1 MKFFFTMKAKF
12 VILFLF
18 LSAIVV
24 GQTKVGGRVVDEFG
38 DPVAFANVIFKN
50 SKEGVITDENGNF
63 YFESKENYST
73 LIVSY
78 VGFEKKEIALKPG
91 LNTGLKIQ
99 LKSGTELKEVVIY
112 TGKTSK
118 KNNPA
123 IDILRK
129 IWERRRKNGLKM
141 FKQYQYDKYEKVEFD
156 LNTIDSAFMN
166 NKVFKGMEFIFNQ
179 IDTSSISGKTYLP
192 IFINEVL
199 SEVYGDNE
207 DKKFKEIT
215 KASKNSGFG
224 SGDGVNTFIKD
235 LYAEFDIY
243 DNYLKFFDK
252 DFVSPLS
259 RTGINVYNYVLND
272 SMFIDNKWCYNIVYY
287 PRRKNELTFKGDFWV
302 NDTTFAIKK
311 INLEASK
318 SANIN
323 WVKEIYIEQEYEVLN
338 DSVFLLTRDYMMSD
352 FSFSK
357 KEESKGVYGKRTT
370 LAKNHKFN
378 IKKDS
383 KFYKKEVNF
392 YDNAVFN
399 KPDEFWEA
407 NRFES
412 LNKNE
417 AGIYKMLDTLKEVP
431 RFKRIY
437 NLASILGSG
446 YIEFPKLKLD
456 YGPIFSTF
464 GYNDVEGQRIRVG
477 GRTYFGPNDKW
488 RIQGYTAYG
497 FRDNQFK
504 YGISGRWMVNPNN
517 RLILSV
523 GNRRDVEQM
532 GVSLTT
538 SNDVLGRSF
547 ASSALFA
554 SGVNNRLTSVN
565 LTTLGLEIE
574 PFKNFTFQTNFTY
587 RTLKSAS
594 NEFSLDYYTDLT
606 QTEVKSQV
614 KQSEINLVAEFTP
627 RRKTVGYGVDRL
639 DVDFNYARVFLS
651 YSNGIKGV
659 LDSDFNYQK
668 LQFYYRQ
675 PILIG
680 GFGRLFTTFE
690 TGKIFGEVPLGLMGV
705 IPGNQSWFVIEN
717 TYNLLNYYDFVTD
730 EYASL
735 HLEHHFNGRLFS
747 RIPYLRKLNL
757 REIVGIK
764 GVYGKVSENNKTLNA
779 SGLNYVAPEELYWEY
794 HAGVGNIFKVLRI
807 DFAWRGS
814 YLDMPDARKFA
825 VRASFGFYF

>member
-1 MKFFFTMKAKF
+1 MKFFFPMKTKIVVF
-12 VILFLF
+12 FLF
-18 LSAIVV
+18 INAVLF
-24 GQTKVGGRVVDEFG
+24 GQTKVGGKVTDEFNE
-38 DPVAFANVIFKN
+38 PIAFANVIFKN

-63 YFESKENYST
+63 YFESKENYSV
-73 LIVSY
+73 LVVSY
-78 VGFEKKEIALKPG
+78 VGFEKKEINLKPG

-141 FKQYQYDKYEKVEFD
+141 FKQYEYDKYEKVEFD
-156 LNTIDSAFMN
+156 LNTIDSAFMKS
-166 NKVFKGMEFIFNQ
+166 KVFKGMEFIFDQ

-192 IFINEVL
+192 IFINETL

-207 DKKFKEIT
+207 VKKTKEIT
-215 KASKNSGFG
+215 KANKNSGLG
-224 SGDGVNTFIKD
+224 TGDGVNTFIKD
-235 LYAEFDIY
+235 LYADFDIY

-323 WVKEIYIEQEYEVLN
+323 WVKEIYIEQEYEVMN
-338 DSVFLLTRDYMMSD
+338 DSVFLLKRDYMMSD

-370 LAKNHKFN
+370 LARNHKFD
-378 IKKDS
+378 IKKED
-383 KFYKKEVNF
+383 KFYKEEVNF

-399 KPDEFWEA
+399 KPDEYWEE
-407 NRFES
+407 NRFEA

-446 YIEFPKLKLD
+446 YIEIPKLKMD

-464 GYNDVEGQRIRVG
+464 GYNDVEGQRLRAG
-477 GRTYFGPNDKW
+477 GRTYFGSNDTW
-488 RIQGYTAYG
+488 RLQGYTAYG
-497 FRDNQFK
+497 FKDNKFK
-504 YGISGRWMVNPNN
+504 YGISGKWMVDKKN
-517 RLILSV
+517 RIILSA
-523 GNRRDVEQM
+523 GNRRDVEQI

-547 ASSALFA
+547 ASSSFFS
-554 SGVNNRLTSVN
+554 SGTNNKLTSVN
-565 LTTLGLEIE
+565 LTTLGFEIE
-574 PFKNFTFQTNFTY
+574 PVKNLTFQTNLSY

-594 NEFSLDYYTDLT
+594 NQFSLDYYTDNT
-606 QTEVKSQV
+606 QTTTKSEI
-614 KQSEINLVAEFTP
+614 KQSEINLVAEYTP
-627 RRKTVGYGVDRL
+627 GRRTVGYGVERL
-639 DVDFNYARVFLS
+639 EVDNNYARIFLS
-651 YSNGIKGV
+651 YSQGLKGV
-659 LDSDFNYQK
+659 LDSDFDYQK

-675 PILIG
+675 PVLVG
-680 GFGRLFTTFE
+680 GFGRLFTTLE
-690 TGKIFGEVPLGLMGV
+690 LGKTFGQVPLGLMGV
-705 IPGNQSWFVIEN
+705 IPGNQSYFIIDN
-717 TYNLLNYYDFVTD
+717 TYNLLNYYDFVAD
-730 EYASL
+730 QYASL
-735 HLEHHFNGRLFS
+735 HFEHHFNGRLFS
-747 RIPYLRKLNL
+747 RVPLLRKLNW

-764 GVYGKVSENNKTLNA
+764 GVYGTVSDENRFINA
-779 SGLNYVAPEELYWEY
+779 SGLVYRAPEDIYWEY
-794 HAGVGNIFKVLRI
+794 HAGIGNIFKVLRI

-814 YLDMPDARKFA
+814 YLDIPDANKFT
-825 VRASFGFYF
+825 VKASFGFYF

>member
-1 MKFFFTMKAKF
+1 MKKKILFFALFFTCLIF
-12 VILFLF
+12 
-18 LSAIVV
+18 
-24 GQTKVGGRVVDEFG
+24 GQTKVGGKVVDEKNE
-38 DPVAFANVIFKN
+38 PIAFANVILKG
-50 SKEGVITDENGNF
+50 SKEGVITDDNGDF
-63 YFESKENYST
+63 YFESNENYSI
-73 LIVSY
+73 LVVSF
-78 VGFEKKEIALKPG
+78 VGYDSVQIKLAPG
-91 LNTGLKIQ
+91 LNKDLKIV
-99 LKSGTELKEVVIY
+99 LKSGVSLDEVTIY

-156 LNTIDSAFMN
+156 LNTIDSAFMK
-166 NKVFKGMEFIFNQ
+166 NKVFKGMEFIFKQ
-179 IDTSSISGKTYLP
+179 IDTSKISGKSFLP
-192 IFINEVL
+192 IFINETL
-199 SEVYGDNE
+199 SQVYGDNTT
-207 DKKFKEIT
+207 KRTKEIT
-215 KASKNSGFG
+215 TANKNSGLG

-235 LYAEFDIY
+235 LYADYDIY

-259 RTGINVYNYVLND
+259 RTGINVYNYVLAD
-272 SMFIDNKWCYNIVYY
+272 SMYIDNKWCYNIIYY

-302 NDTTFAIKK
+302 NDSTFAIKK

-323 WVKEIYIEQEYEVLN
+323 WVKEIYIEQEFEVMN

-357 KEESKGVYGKRTT
+357 KDEAKGVYGKRTT
-370 LAKNHKFN
+370 LFRNHQFDQPKG
-378 IKKDS
+378 D
-383 KFYKKEVNF
+383 KFYKEEVNF
-392 YDNAVFN
+392 YDNSVYN
-399 KPDEFWEA
+399 KSDEFWLE
-407 NRFES
+407 NRFEN

-437 NLASILGSG
+437 SLASILGSG
-446 YIEFPKLKLD
+446 YIEIPKLKMD
-456 YGPIFSTF
+456 FGPIFSTF
-464 GYNDVEGQRIRVG
+464 GFNDVEGQRIRIG
-477 GRTYFGPNDKW
+477 GRTYFGSNDIW

-497 FRDNQFK
+497 FEDNQFK
-504 YGISGRWMVNPNN
+504 YGISGRWMVNPNK
-517 RLILSV
+517 RVILSV

-554 SGVNNRLTSVN
+554 SGVNNQLTSVN
-565 LTTLGLEIE
+565 LTTLGIEIE
-574 PFKNFTFQTNFTY
+574 PLKNFTFQTNLTY

-594 NEFSLDYYTDLT
+594 SDFSLDYYTDLT
-606 QTEVKSQV
+606 QAKINNQV
-614 KQSEINLVAEFTP
+614 KQSEINIIAEYTP
-627 RRKTVGYGVDRL
+627 KRKTVGYGVDRL
-639 DVDFNYARVFLS
+639 DVDFNYARFFVS

-659 LDSDFNYQK
+659 LNSDFNYQK
-668 LQFYYRQ
+668 LQLYYRQ
-675 PILIG
+675 PTLIG

-717 TYNLLNYYDFVTD
+717 TYNLLDYYDFVAD
-730 EYASL
+730 EYVSM

-764 GVYGKVSENNKTLNA
+764 GVYGRVSENNKILNA
-779 SGLNYVAPEELYWEY
+779 SGLQYVAPEDVYWEY
-794 HAGVGNIFKVLRI
+794 NAGVGNIFKVLRI
-807 DFAWRGS
+807 DCAWRGS
-814 YLDMPDARKFA
+814 YLEMPNARKFA

>member
-1 MKFFFTMKAKF
+1 MKFFFPMKTKIVLF
-12 VILFLF
+12 FLF
-18 LSAIVV
+18 VSSVLL
-24 GQTKVGGRVVDEFG
+24 GQTKVGGKVTDEF
-38 DPVAFANVIFKN
+38 DEPIAFANVIFKN

-73 LIVSY
+73 LVVSY
-78 VGFEKKEIALKPG
+78 VGFEKKEISLKPG
-91 LNTGLKIQ
+91 LNSGLKIQ

-141 FKQYQYDKYEKVEFD
+141 FKQYEYDKYEKVEFD

-166 NKVFKGMEFIFNQ
+166 SKVFKGMEFVFDQ
-179 IDTSSISGKTYLP
+179 IDTSSISGKTFLP
-192 IFINEVL
+192 IFINETL

-207 DKKFKEIT
+207 AKKTKEIT
-215 KASKNSGFG
+215 KANKNSGFG

-235 LYAEFDIY
+235 LYADFDIY

-272 SMFIDNKWCYNIVYY
+272 SMYIDNKWCYNIVYY

-378 IKKDS
+378 IKKDD

-399 KPDEFWEA
+399 KPDEYWEA
-407 NRFES
+407 NRFEA

-437 NLASILGSG
+437 SLASILGSG
-446 YIEFPKLKLD
+446 YIEIPKWKMD

-464 GYNDVEGQRIRVG
+464 GYNDVEGQRLRAG
-477 GRTYFGPNDKW
+477 GRTYFGSNDKW

-504 YGISGRWMVNPNN
+504 YGISGRWMVNPNK

-554 SGVNNRLTSVN
+554 SGVNNQLTSVN
-565 LTTLGLEIE
+565 LTTLGFEIE
-574 PFKNFTFQTNFTY
+574 PAKNFTFQTNLTY

-606 QTEVKSQV
+606 QTEIKSEV
-614 KQSEINLVAEFTP
+614 KQSEINFVAEYTP
-627 RRKTVGYGVDRL
+627 KRKTVGYGVDRM

-651 YSNGIKGV
+651 YSNGLKGV
-659 LDSDFNYQK
+659 LNSDFNYQK
-668 LQFYYRQ
+668 LQLYYRQ
-675 PILIG
+675 PALIG

-717 TYNLLNYYDFVTD
+717 TYNLLDYYDFVAD

-735 HLEHHFNGRLFS
+735 HFEHHFNGRLFS
-747 RIPYLRKLNL
+747 RVPLLRKLNL
-757 REIVGIK
+757 REIIGIK
-764 GVYGKVSENNKTLNA
+764 GVYGRVSDENVMLNA
-779 SGLNYVAPEELYWEY
+779 SGLTYIAPEDIYWEY
-794 HAGVGNIFKVLRI
+794 HAGVGNIFKVLRV

-814 YLDMPDARKFA
+814 YLEMPDARKFA

>member
-1 MKFFFTMKAKF
+1 MKTKIVLF
-12 VILFLF
+12 FLF
-18 LSAIVV
+18 VSSVLL
-24 GQTKVGGRVVDEFG
+24 GQTKVGGKVTDEF
-38 DPVAFANVIFKN
+38 DEPIAFANVIFKN

-73 LIVSY
+73 LVVSY
-78 VGFEKKEIALKPG
+78 VGFEKKEISLKPG
-91 LNTGLKIQ
+91 LNSGLKIQ

-141 FKQYQYDKYEKVEFD
+141 FKQYEYDKYEKVEFD

-166 NKVFKGMEFIFNQ
+166 SKVFKGMEFVFDQ
-179 IDTSSISGKTYLP
+179 IDTSSISGKTFLP
-192 IFINEVL
+192 IFINETL

-207 DKKFKEIT
+207 AKKTKEIT
-215 KASKNSGFG
+215 KANKNSGFG

-235 LYAEFDIY
+235 LYADFDIY

-272 SMFIDNKWCYNIVYY
+272 SMYIDNKWCYNIVYY

-378 IKKDS
+378 IKKDD

-399 KPDEFWEA
+399 KPDEYWEA
-407 NRFES
+407 NRFEA

-437 NLASILGSG
+437 SLASILGSG
-446 YIEFPKLKLD
+446 YIEIPKWKMD

-464 GYNDVEGQRIRVG
+464 GYNDVEGQRLRAG
-477 GRTYFGPNDKW
+477 GRTYFGSNDKW

-504 YGISGRWMVNPNN
+504 YGISGRWMVNPNK

-554 SGVNNRLTSVN
+554 SGVNNQLTSVN
-565 LTTLGLEIE
+565 LTTLGFEIE
-574 PFKNFTFQTNFTY
+574 PAKNFTFQTNLTY

-606 QTEVKSQV
+606 QTEIKSEV
-614 KQSEINLVAEFTP
+614 KQSEINFVAEYTP
-627 RRKTVGYGVDRL
+627 KRKTVGYGVDRM

-651 YSNGIKGV
+651 YSNGLKGV
-659 LDSDFNYQK
+659 LNSDFNYQK
-668 LQFYYRQ
+668 LQLYYRQ
-675 PILIG
+675 PALIG

-717 TYNLLNYYDFVTD
+717 TYNLLDYYDFVAD

-735 HLEHHFNGRLFS
+735 HFEHHFNGRLFS
-747 RIPYLRKLNL
+747 RVPLLRKLNL
-757 REIVGIK
+757 REIIGIK
-764 GVYGKVSENNKTLNA
+764 GVYGRVSDENVMLNA
-779 SGLNYVAPEELYWEY
+779 SGLTYIAPEDIYWEY
-794 HAGVGNIFKVLRI
+794 HAGVGNIFKVLRV

-814 YLDMPDARKFA
+814 YLEMPDARKFA

>member
-1 MKFFFTMKAKF
+1 MKTKIVVFFFF
-12 VILFLF
+12 FSSILL
-18 LSAIVV
+18 
-24 GQTKVGGRVVDEFG
+24 GQTKVGGKVVDEFG

-73 LIVSY
+73 LVVSY

-91 LNTGLKIQ
+91 LNSGLKIE

-141 FKQYQYDKYEKVEFD
+141 FKQYEYDKYEKVEFD

-166 NKVFKGMEFIFNQ
+166 SKVFKGMEFVFDQ

-192 IFINEVL
+192 IFINETL
-199 SEVYGDNE
+199 SEVYGDNL
-207 DKKFKEIT
+207 KKKYKEIT
-215 KASKNSGFG
+215 KANKNSGLG
-224 SGDGVNTFIKD
+224 NGDGVNTFIKD
-235 LYAEFDIY
+235 LYADFDIY

-323 WVKEIYIEQEYEVLN
+323 WVKEIYIEQEYEVMN
-338 DSVFLLTRDYMMSD
+338 DSVFLLKRDYMMSD

-370 LAKNHKFN
+370 LARNHKFD
-378 IKKDS
+378 IKKED
-383 KFYKKEVNF
+383 KFYKEEVNF
-392 YDNAVFN
+392 YDNSVFN
-399 KPDEFWEA
+399 KPDEYWEE
-407 NRFES
+407 NRFEA

-446 YIEFPKLKLD
+446 YIEIPKLKMD
-456 YGPIFSTF
+456 FGPIFSTF
-464 GYNDVEGQRIRVG
+464 GYNDVEGQRLRVG
-477 GRTYFGPNDKW
+477 GRTYFGSNDTW

-497 FRDNQFK
+497 FKDNKFK
-504 YGISGRWMVNPNN
+504 YGISGKWMVDKKN
-517 RLILSV
+517 RIILSA
-523 GNRRDVEQM
+523 GNRRDVEQI

-547 ASSALFA
+547 ASSSFFS
-554 SGVNNRLTSVN
+554 SGTNNKLTSVN
-565 LTTLGLEIE
+565 LSTLGFEIE
-574 PFKNFTFQTNFTY
+574 PVKNLTFQTNLSY

-594 NEFSLDYYTDLT
+594 NQFSLDYYTDNT
-606 QTEVKSQV
+606 QTTTNSEI
-614 KQSEINLVAEFTP
+614 KQSEINLVAEYTP
-627 RRKTVGYGVDRL
+627 GRRTVGYGVERL
-639 DVDFNYARVFLS
+639 EVDNNYARIFLS
-651 YSNGIKGV
+651 YSQGVKGV
-659 LDSDFNYQK
+659 LNSDFDYQK

-675 PILIG
+675 PVLVG
-680 GFGRLFTTFE
+680 GFGRLFTTLE
-690 TGKIFGEVPLGLMGV
+690 LGKTFGQVPLGLMGV
-705 IPGNQSWFVIEN
+705 VPGNQSYFIIDN
-717 TYNLLNYYDFVTD
+717 TYNLLNYYDFVAD
-730 EYASL
+730 QYASL
-735 HLEHHFNGRLFS
+735 HFEHHFNGRLFS
-747 RIPYLRKLNL
+747 RVPLLRKLNW
-757 REIVGIK
+757 REIIGIK
-764 GVYGKVSENNKTLNA
+764 GVCGTVSDENRLINA
-779 SGLNYVAPEELYWEY
+779 SGLVYRAPEDIYWEY
-794 HAGVGNIFKVLRI
+794 HAGIGNIFKVLRI

-814 YLDMPDARKFA
+814 YLDIPDANKFTIK
-825 VRASFGFYF
+825 ASFGFYF